1 MEVESRSNP
10 GESTPSHRRS
20 SRSVTG
26 GAEGGAGVELD
37 ESEVPIA
44 ELSDAKAKPLI
55 PPELTE
61 LALAWLRWSW
71 IGEPKPARG

>member
-1 MEVESRSNP
+1 M
-10 GESTPSHRRS
+10 
-20 SRSVTG
+20 TG